1 MSLILVGIHIDET
14 VDTVERKMY
23 EGINYFKSNKFKV
36 FDTDGMIVYDL
47 SYSDIVRYNLDI
59 NLLNRS
65 NSDTKDF
72 IEINKYGDSINGK
85 PNCVFYKFPLVCTD
99 GVAQGV
105 KFFGCHTQLNCVTF
119 YINVLDNSFYISSA
133 KYNIIYPIGCNVDI
147 NESNSNT
154 IILDLSLNIIK
165 PINYFSYY
173 TLNDSIYVNLDDCNE
188 DIITIPSV
196 KQLVI
201 YLYKQFNLKIVI
213 PISVERFILAN
224 KTLALYFMFSVHEV
238 SRRVT
243 FIVSKKAK
251 KFLFNLLVELCKS
264 HERPDILFKSGDI
277 KQLADTIYKNFNIAI
292 EFY

>member
-1 MSLILVGIHIDET
+1 MSLILVGIHINET
-14 VDTVERKMY
+14 VETVERKMN
-23 EGINYFKSNKFKV
+23 EGVTYFKSNKFKV
-36 FDTDGMIVYDL
+36 FDTDSMVVYDL
-47 SYSDIVRYNLDI
+47 SYSDIVRHDLEI
-59 NLLNRS
+59 NLLNRY

-72 IEINKYGDSINGK
+72 IEISIHGVSLTIK
-85 PNCVFYKFPLVCTD
+85 HDFSFFRLPLICND
-99 GVAQGV
+99 GVAHGV

-133 KYNIIYPIGCNVDI
+133 KYHIIYPIGCKVDI
-147 NESNSNT
+147 NKSNSNT

-165 PINYFSYY
+165 PINYFSCYI
-173 TLNDSIYVNLDDCNE
+173 LNDSIYVNLDDCTE
-188 DIITIPSV
+188 DIITIPPV

-213 PISVERFILAN
+213 PVGVERFILAN
-224 KTLALYFMFSVHEV
+224 KTLALYFMFSANEV

-251 KFLFNLLVELCKS
+251 KFLFNLLTELCKT

-277 KQLADTIYKNFNIAI
+277 KQLADIIYKNFNIAI

>member
-1 MSLILVGIHIDET
+1 MSLVLVGIHIDET
-14 VDTVERKMY
+14 VETVERKMN
-23 EGINYFKSNKFKV
+23 EGVTYFKSNKFKV
-36 FDTDGMIVYDL
+36 FDTDSMIVYDL

-65 NSDTKDF
+65 NLDTKDF

-85 PNCVFYKFPLVCTD
+85 PNYAFYKFPLVCTD
-99 GVAQGV
+99 GVAYGV

-133 KYNIIYPIGCNVDI
+133 KYSVIYPIGCNVDI
-147 NESNSNT
+147 NKSNSNT

-173 TLNDSIYVNLDDCNE
+173 ILSDSIYVNLDDCTE
-188 DIITIPSV
+188 DIIIIPPV

-238 SRRVT
+238 SKRVT

-251 KFLFNLLVELCKS
+251 KFLFNLLTELCKT

-277 KQLADTIYKNFNIAI
+277 KQLADMIYKNFNIAI